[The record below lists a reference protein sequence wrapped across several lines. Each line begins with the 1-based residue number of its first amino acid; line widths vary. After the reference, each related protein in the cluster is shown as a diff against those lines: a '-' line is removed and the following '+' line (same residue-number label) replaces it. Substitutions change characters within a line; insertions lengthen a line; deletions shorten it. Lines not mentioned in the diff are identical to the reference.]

1 VRICAPDVAGIGD
14 CLRSDADAAPLG
26 FSHGRVAAFQLL
38 RDALYAK
45 PAMGLATARR
55 WCPGNGGYLASDGH
69 AAGESTR
76 HSTST
81 SLIRHAAHRLPL
93 PASFFSSIPPSSVWL
108 VDADDQTCQ
117 RMLGSP
123 RLWSGNFAHPPL
135 TPDLPGNVKLLNGE
149 VALMLPLLDPQVR
162 LALLNHVAVRLAEA
176 RPDELHAAGIPSE
189 QLARLRQLSA
199 LDLNR
204 LATMRDL
211 SIGVVF
217 DADGLSA
224 GLRTV
229 SLVNE
234 AKALEAYFIRHGASW
249 QMMSALFKIRR
260 KVTLKRRRDCG
271 AWRRSGR
278 MPLPDTALRER
289 ICRAWMAIEDPEPR
303 GALLPPASGV
313 SQALHRRT

>member
-1 VRICAPDVAGIGD
+1 
-14 CLRSDADAAPLG
+14 
-26 FSHGRVAAFQLL
+26 
-38 RDALYAK
+38 
-45 PAMGLATARR
+45 
-55 WCPGNGGYLASDGH
+55 
-69 AAGESTR
+69 
-76 HSTST
+76 
-81 SLIRHAAHRLPL
+81 
-93 PASFFSSIPPSSVWL
+93 
-108 VDADDQTCQ
+108 
-117 RMLGSP
+117 
-123 RLWSGNFAHPPL
+123 
-135 TPDLPGNVKLLNGE
+135 
-149 VALMLPLLDPQVR
+149 MLPLFDPQVR

-211 SIGVVF
+211 TIGVSF
-217 DADGLSA
+217 DAAELTA

-249 QMMSALFKIRR
+249 QMMTALFKIRR

-278 MPLPDTALRER
+278 MPLPDTAMRER

-303 GALLPPASGV
+303 V
-313 SQALHRRT
+313 RYYRLHQVFPKLSIAVLEAVARGFEEEP